1 MPAETGIARHIMAA
15 YTSPSRGYV
24 SYAIVQHPRGLKI
37 PPAAPHYEYDTARPR
52 SGFKVSTARTD
63 THLKTRTCNRLRF
76 IPIWLYVSFR
86 APTFHSGRLWELN
99 PFGRNPCR
107 TRALEA

>member
-37 PPAAPHYEYDTARPR
+37 PPAAAAGGAALRVRHRAA
-52 SGFKVSTARTD
+52 KVGLQGVNRANRTD
-63 THLKTRTCNRLRF
+63 TPLYRLRF
-76 IPIWLYVSFR
+76 IPIGS
-86 APTFHSGRLWELN
+86 TFHSAPLRFIPGGSGN
-99 PFGRNPCR
+99 
-107 TRALEA
+107 